1 MPGLSILGQGV
12 LSITPILERM
22 IASGAT
28 NVSAEEIGIVFNMIL
43 QSQVSDAQV
52 VSFLT
57 LLRSTNKDRDPD
69 VVARC
74 AEHMIDAASRV
85 NIEALCN
92 ALQWQERPIGN
103 YQGGLCDIVGTG
115 GDGHSTFNVS
125 TTASIIVSPILR
137 MAKHGSRAQ
146 TSKSGSAD
154 MLNAICPTAPRID
167 AINKDNITKVYEAS
181 NYAFLLSSNFH
192 PKMVHINPLR
202 KKLGIRTI
210 FNILG
215 PLSHPLTSAI
225 EARVIGVAQKSLG
238 PVFAEVLT
246 QSKAKKALVVCGEEE
261 MDEISCAGPTNCWG
275 VTEGGD
281 KGLQS
286 EIFQL
291 YPSDFGLTTHPLSEV
306 CGGEGPEENAAI
318 LMRLLR
324 NELPRGD
331 PILDFVLLN
340 AAALL
345 VTSGACEGPDDDHVI
360 TERGPG
366 GGRWKEG
373 VRRARWAIESGEALR
388 SLERFIEVSN
398 HLL

>member
-22 IASGAT
+22 IASGAAE
-28 NVSAEEIGIVFNMIL
+28 VSAEEIGLVFNMIL
-43 QSQVSDAQV
+43 QGQVSDAQV

-92 ALQWQERPIGN
+92 ALEWQEQPIGN

-125 TTASIIVSPILR
+125 TTASIVASPILR

-154 MLNAICPTAPRID
+154 MLNAINPTAPQID
-167 AINKDNITKVYEAS
+167 AINKDNITKVYKAS

-246 QSKAKKALVVCGEEE
+246 QFKAKKALVVCGEEE

-281 KGLQS
+281 EGLQS

-291 YPSDFGLTTHPLSEV
+291 HPSDFGLTTHPLSEV
-306 CGGEGPEENAAI
+306 CGAPT
-318 LMRLLR
+318 
-324 NELPRGD
+324 GD